1 MGSMAINNCIFY
13 CDKTSK
19 KFGSKD
25 INLEPKFKISNNTN
39 NNSKIIVIQ
48 AIVRG
53 FLVRK
58 EIINFK
64 QIKEISIDY
73 NTDILEK
80 NPMIQR
86 LNDLLPKFELTDK
99 EEYEI
104 NNSNNKIIAILYPN
118 KSIYKGM
125 INERG
130 QREGFGKYFLSDGS
144 IYKGFFHKNRME
156 GRGRIININGFVYEG
171 EFKRGKSNGYG
182 KYLALDGTSYKGT
195 WLDDRQNGTGNEA
208 YPDGSFYNGNFKNGK
223 KDGFGKLVFKDKNV
237 FEGYFVN
244 NDINGEGAFYWKDGR
259 IFIGNW
265 KNNKMNGYG
274 IFFWPDKKKYYGN
287 YIDNLKEGFGTFYWN
302 DGYKYEGFWKEGK
315 QNGYGYINSNNG
327 SKYGFWA
334 NGKLENKITDDKTIK
349 FINKKIEE
357 TKNEKEYNDFL
368 LNIAK
373 YEKQIIDGSSSQETN
388 VISKDKEKIN
398 NNS

>member
-1 MGSMAINNCIFY
+1 MGSIALKNCVNY
-13 CDKTSK
+13 CDMAK
-19 KFGSKD
+19 KYDSKD
-25 INLEPKFKISNNTN
+25 IALDPKFSLLNSYN
-39 NNSKIIVIQ
+39 NNKIILIQ
-48 AIVRG
+48 SAVRG
-53 FLVRK
+53 FLLRK

-64 QIKEISIDY
+64 QVKEISIDY

-86 LNDLLPKFELTDK
+86 LNNLLPKFELTDK

-104 NNSNNKIIAILYPN
+104 NNSDNKIIAVLYPN

-125 INERG
+125 INEKG

-144 IYKGFFHKNRME
+144 IYKGFFHNNKME

-171 EFKRGKSNGYG
+171 EFKRGQSNGYG

-195 WLDDRQNGTGNEA
+195 WLDDRQNGAGNES

-237 FEGYFVN
+237 FEGHFVN
-244 NDINGEGAFYWKDGR
+244 NDINGEGVFFWKDGR

-265 KNNKMNGYG
+265 KDNKMNGYG
-274 IFFWPDKKKYYGN
+274 IFIWPDKKKYYGN
-287 YIDNLKEGFGTFYWN
+287 YINNLKEGFGIFHWN
-302 DGYKYEGFWKEGK
+302 DGYKYEGYWKEGK
-315 QNGYGYINSNNG
+315 QNGYGFINSNNG
-327 SKYGFWA
+327 SKYGYWI
-334 NGKLENKITDDKTIK
+334 NGKLENKIIDDNTIN
-349 FINKKIEE
+349 FINKTIED
-357 TKNEKEYNDFL
+357 TKNEKEYKDFL

-388 VISKDKEKIN
+388 VISKDKEKNYN
-398 NNS
+398 NFS